1 MEIKDVLKRNLFIQ
15 ELKSNDKE
23 NVLIELSNKL
33 FIEGYIQDEAAF
45 LQKLKD
51 REAISTT
58 GVGDG
63 IAIPHA
69 KSDDLKETVVLFG
82 KSKLGV
88 DFDSMDQMPSHF
100 FFVIATPTDS
110 GDAHLKVLA
119 SLSTSLMREKTQE
132 ELKSVKT
139 YEDLLNVFSTKVDT
153 SQKSEIDEEIN
164 NTQNKTMNI
173 VAVTACATGIAHTYM
188 AAEKLLEAGE
198 KLGYRMRVETN
209 GSAGAEHKLTQAEI
223 DNADAVIIAA
233 DIHVDQN
240 RFNGK
245 KLLSVPVAQ
254 AIHRPAELIDEALKS
269 QPYKGSEGQSKE
281 TKKSTGFYGHLLN
294 GVSHM
299 LPFVVGGGILIA
311 LGFLLDQ
318 LLGVPTE
325 SLGNL
330 GSYNEWASYL
340 NQIGGAAFGFMLPV
354 LAGYIAMSIA
364 DRPGL
369 VVGFVAGGIASA
381 GGAGFLG
388 ALVGGFLAGYVMNA
402 IKKVL
407 KALPKNL
414 DGIKTILLY
423 PVLGILVV
431 GGLMLL
437 FNIPMSKINLA
448 MNSFLE
454 GLSGTN
460 AAILGVILGTMM
472 AIDLGGPVNK
482 AAYLFATGTL
492 ASSTATGGSAVM
504 AAVMAAG
511 MVPPLATFVSTMFFK
526 EKFNEEEKQAGLTNL
541 VLGASFIT
549 EGAIPFAS
557 ADPLRALPSF
567 VVGSALTGALV
578 MMSNILVKAPHGGI
592 FVIFLISNPLLYLA
606 YILAGSVLSGVILG
620 FLKRQRS

>member
-1 MEIKDVLKRNLFIQ
+1 MEIKDVLKENLFIQ
-15 ELKSNDKE
+15 ELKSTDKE
-23 NVLIELSNKL
+23 TVLIELSHKL
-33 FIEGYIQDEAAF
+33 FVEGYIQDELAF

-82 KSKLGV
+82 KSDVGV
-88 DFDSMDQMPSHF
+88 DFDSMDQMPSHY

-132 ELKSVKT
+132 ALKSVKT
-139 YEDLLNVFSTKVDT
+139 YEELLNVFSTQVDT
-153 SQKSEIDEEIN
+153 SQKSELAE
-164 NTQNKTMNI
+164 TSHTKTMNI

-188 AAEKLLEAGE
+188 AAEKLLEAGD

-233 DIHVDQN
+233 DIHVDKN

-254 AIHRPAELIDEALKS
+254 AIHKPQDLIHEALKA
-269 QPYKGSEGQSKE
+269 QPYHGSANNTKEE
-281 TKKSTGFYGHLLN
+281 TKATGLYGHLLN

-311 LGFLLDQ
+311 LGFLVDQ

-437 FNIPMSKINLA
+437 FNIPMSSINSA
-448 MNSFLE
+448 MNAFLE

-460 AAILGVILGTMM
+460 AAILGVIVGTMM
-472 AIDLGGPVNK
+472 AIDLGGPINK

-492 ASSTATGGSAVM
+492 ASSTAMGGSAVM

-567 VVGSALTGALV
+567 VIGSALTGALV

-592 FVIFLISNPLLYLA
+592 FVIFLISNPILYLA
-606 YILAGSVLSGVILG
+606 YILAGSILSGVVLG
-620 FLKRQRS
+620 VLKKKKA